1 MSPSLQGTELFSIAR
16 ATSDGGGGLPP
27 SPTKGNRNL
36 GKDLGADG
44 MSLGSESGSGV
55 NRHLGQSVKDALDM
69 ESSHRKVPEGTPGTK
84 SVAGFKPLKSKASL
98 IGLLSGTSEG
108 IDECVERSCVLL
120 FGGFSRKNPFRRL
133 CFHVYVSTWATMFFL
148 VVALCNRSAS

>member
-1 MSPSLQGTELFSIAR
+1 MPSPPQGTELFSISR
-16 ATSDGGGGLPP
+16 AKGDDGDGLPP

-36 GKDLGADG
+36 GKVLGADG

-69 ESSHRKVPEGTPGTK
+69 ESSHRNLPEKPSEFK
-84 SVAGFKPLKSKASL
+84 SEAGFKPLKSKASQ
-98 IGLLSGTSEG
+98 IGLLSGGKDG

-120 FGGFSRKNPFRRL
+120 FGGFSRKNTFRRL
-133 CFHVYVSTWATMFFL
+133 CFRVYVSTWATMIFL